1 MAEKVYGIWINDTWW
16 KQDDKGIVLH
26 SPYRNVLAA
35 ELHQKGQLWREEDH
49 GWNKLSIEIIGEDGR
64 PEKEEPEV
72 GLLPVAHPC
81 PFCGNGPI
89 DMDTRGCGQSRRV
102 QCSRCNAQ
110 GPMAGSDRAAIEEW
124 NTRTP

>member
-64 PEKEEPEV
+64 PEKE
-72 GLLPVAHPC
+72 
-81 PFCGNGPI
+81 
-89 DMDTRGCGQSRRV
+89 
-102 QCSRCNAQ
+102 
-110 GPMAGSDRAAIEEW
+110 
-124 NTRTP
+124 